1 MNNYELKKM
10 LAEAGKDLKR
20 AQEKYAEIER
30 RLKNTSSTSYILI
43 FKKDSYTKDIDKK
56 IAWFKYPM
64 GALEQLKKSTRKI
77 NVNEISKCIK
87 NGDISEGDVVALPY
101 EDDTLGIN
109 TLLPFNV
116 CKITE
121 KNEALCHCRFAL
133 DKVQFS
139 ANESN
144 NYKNSDIRKW
154 LGNLI
159 FRFDDAMQKHFML
172 ADIPYIDAYDEQIKI
187 LSDKFWLLDQIE
199 LFTLYKTK
207 DERKR
212 PYLADNAI
220 DNWWLRCPLI
230 GNTYYEYCVTA
241 SGFCGDSGSNNSY
254 GYVPACLIG

>member
-101 EDDTLGIN
+101 EDDTLGID

-159 FRFDDAMQKHFML
+159 SRFDDAMQKHFMQT
-172 ADIPYIDAYDEQIKI
+172 DVPYIDACDEQIKI
-187 LSDKFWLLDQIE
+187 VSDKFWLLDQIE
-199 LFTLYKTK
+199 LFTFYKTM

-212 PYLADNAI
+212 TYLADNAI
-220 DNWWLRCPLI
+220 DNWWLRFPII

-241 SGFCGDSGSNNSY
+241 SGFCGDGGSNNSY
-254 GYVPACLIG
+254 GCVPACLIG